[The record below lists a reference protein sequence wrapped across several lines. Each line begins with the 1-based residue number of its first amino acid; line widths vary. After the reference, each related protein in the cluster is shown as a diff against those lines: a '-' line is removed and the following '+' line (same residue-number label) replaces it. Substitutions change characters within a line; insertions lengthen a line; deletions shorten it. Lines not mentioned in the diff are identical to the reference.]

1 MSEEEPSQI
10 ITITKM
16 RENIKSNKE
25 DIAENK
31 DSIKECETKTQELR
45 DIVIKTETYQK
56 STHDDV
62 KSIRD
67 DMKTISQSLPMP
79 PAASQPSLTSPSPIQ
94 NEKTD
99 WGEWLMKNLV
109 LILAVLICSTI
120 TGVVVHLITSA
131 LSK

>member
-1 MSEEEPSQI
+1 MSDVEPSQI
-10 ITITKM
+10 ISITRM

-25 DIAENK
+25 DIQENK
-31 DSIKECETKTQELR
+31 EAIQQCNTNTQDLR
-45 DIVIKTETYQK
+45 DIVIETKAYQK
-56 STHDDV
+56 ATHDDV
-62 KSIRD
+62 VSI
-67 DMKTISQSLPMP
+67 KEGITAITKSLPYREATHP
-79 PAASQPSLTSPSPIQ
+79 TPTSPLLAQPT
-94 NEKTD
+94 NTD